1 MSKKLDYSTEDLNS
15 LSVSELKK
23 LTDYWL
29 RQYLLKT
36 AKRPTPGYIVCPI
49 KDRVYPDKRM
59 QVAHFI
65 DRGVMKLRY
74 DLRNCHLISEQSN
87 MWDAQIPKE
96 GFKSLHHY
104 DYEKYLGEDLVKELK
119 EESSEILI
127 MYKDDYIEKIEFF
140 RNEG

>member
-1 MSKKLDYSTEDLNS
+1 MKKLDYNTEDLEV
-15 LSVSELKK
+15 LKISELKK
-23 LTDYWL
+23 LADYWL

-36 AKRPTPGYIVCPI
+36 AIRVRSGYILCPI
-49 KDRVYPDKRM
+49 KGKSFPERKM

-65 DRGVMKLRY
+65 DRGVMNLRY

-104 DYEKYLGEDLVKELK
+104 DYEKFLGKNIVEELK
-119 EESSEILI
+119 KESSEIFIL
-127 MYKDDYIEKIEFF
+127 KK
-140 RNEG
+140 